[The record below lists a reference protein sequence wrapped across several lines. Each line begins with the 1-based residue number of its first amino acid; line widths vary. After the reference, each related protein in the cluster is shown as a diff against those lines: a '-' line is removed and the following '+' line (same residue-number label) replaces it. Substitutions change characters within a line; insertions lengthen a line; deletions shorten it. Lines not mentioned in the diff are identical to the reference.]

1 MQARDGRSRTLRHDI
16 FQPVRVTENE
26 HRIRQSYPVL
36 LSNRL
41 YTFVNYKYYRVLLN
55 NTVVGWG
62 HFTIL
67 SLHAI
72 RRRYGG
78 MKMLKANEIVP
89 ARMKNVIPE
98 MCKGRIYINLAEGME
113 FEITGIVI
121 NVYPAKGEDGEA
133 METKDGKMIVRRT
146 GYFNIGD
153 MGYSSVSGY
162 TAIEQLVSCAPEVLD
177 NMEPGNYEIADIAPI
192 RVSTIT
198 VKEKMGKS
206 EYPYMAFD
214 PKE

>member
-1 MQARDGRSRTLRHDI
+1 
-16 FQPVRVTENE
+16 
-26 HRIRQSYPVL
+26 
-36 LSNRL
+36 
-41 YTFVNYKYYRVLLN
+41 
-55 NTVVGWG
+55 
-62 HFTIL
+62 
-67 SLHAI
+67 
-72 RRRYGG
+72 
-78 MKMLKANEIVP
+78 MLKANEIVP

-113 FEITGIVI
+113 FEITGIAI

-133 METKDGKMIVRRT
+133 METKDGKMVVRRT

-153 MGYSSVSGY
+153 VGYSSVSGY
-162 TAIEQLVSCAPEVLD
+162 TAIEQLVSCAPETLD
-177 NMEPGNYEIADIAPI
+177 NMEPGNYEVANIAPI